1 MGSKKIANKKIEM
14 QYDVKSEKS
23 YGGRKVESEDGDVT
37 LDAGRGRSHKGGDVR
52 EET

>member
-1 MGSKKIANKKIEM
+1 MMLK
-14 QYDVKSEKS
+14 VKRAMEEGKWNQ
-23 YGGRKVESEDGDVT
+23 KMETDGYVT